1 MNILVYGAGAI
12 GSVIGGFLA
21 KAGHE
26 VSFLG
31 RPWHMEK
38 IRSDGLFITGIWGE
52 HLIKDLNVYTD
63 VSQLKNKSFDLIIL
77 TVKSYDTESAAREI
91 KNMFKPHTV
100 VVHLQNGLGNA
111 ETLLKYIPED
121 KLITGIVIFG
131 AEIVEPGKVKVTV
144 SADKTVLGSIG
155 NVSESKVKEIAEI
168 FNQAG
173 IPARATNEIEKYLW
187 AKVLYNCALNPL
199 ASLLEVPYGVLAE
212 NPNTRKIMDQI
223 IEEIYEV
230 GKRMGVKFEPE
241 TAEEYKQLFYSRLI
255 PLTAEHHASMLQDI
269 KKGRRTEIDA
279 LCGAISRY
287 GEELGIP
294 TPANTLITHLIK
306 AKESI
311 SRNRRNKSP
320 HK

>member
-1 MNILVYGAGAI
+1 MNILIYGAGAI

-21 KAGHE
+21 KAGHR

-31 RPWHMEK
+31 RAWHMEK
-38 IRSDGLFITGIWGE
+38 IRRDGLLITGIWGE
-52 HLIKDLNVYTD
+52 HLIKELDVYTD

-77 TVKSYDTESAAREI
+77 TVKSYDTESAAKEI
-91 KNMFKPHTV
+91 KNLLKLHTV

-121 KLITGIVIFG
+121 RLITGRVIFG
-131 AEIVEPGKVKVTV
+131 AEIEEPGKVKVTV
-144 SADKTVLGSIG
+144 SADETVLGSIG
-155 NVSESKVKEIAEI
+155 NVPESKVKEIAEI
-168 FNQAG
+168 FNKAG
-173 IPARATNEIEKYLW
+173 IPTRTTNEIEKYLW

-287 GEELGIP
+287 GEELGIL
-294 TPANTLITHLIK
+294 TPANALITHLIK

-311 SRNRRNKSP
+311 SRNQRK
-320 HK
+320 